1 MLRKK
6 AAVFGV
12 VLGLA
17 VLLVLP
23 VMANILTGAGATAD
37 CTGFNL
43 TVNAV
48 DLSPGT
54 SYEINYVFT
63 LTCNG
68 STTMVPG
75 SINFTDTN
83 NGSSTDTTATESATG
98 TWLAS
103 GSLST
108 NCTLTG
114 TATLTS
120 SGSTFN
126 ITINGSG
133 HLH

>member
-54 SYEINYVFT
+54 SYGDQLRIYPY
-63 LTCNG
+63 LQRIDHHG
-68 STTMVPG
+68 
-75 SINFTDTN
+75 
-83 NGSSTDTTATESATG
+83 ARQYQ
-98 TWLAS
+98 
-103 GSLST
+103 
-108 NCTLTG
+108 
-114 TATLTS
+114 
-120 SGSTFN
+120 
-126 ITINGSG
+126 
-133 HLH
+133 LHRH